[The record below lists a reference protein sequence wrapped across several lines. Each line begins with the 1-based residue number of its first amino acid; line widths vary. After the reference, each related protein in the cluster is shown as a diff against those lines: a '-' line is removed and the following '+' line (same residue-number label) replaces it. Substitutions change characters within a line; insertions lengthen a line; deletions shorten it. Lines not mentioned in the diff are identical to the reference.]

1 MAVQSWRWEA
11 LSECFLVYEEAKHA
25 LGSCLLAKSVD
36 WCASRFSETRLKIN
50 EQEFLTCKK
59 GTFHC

>member
-25 LGSCLLAKSVD
+25 LGSCILAKSVD
-36 WCASRFSETRLKIN
+36 WCASRFSENAAKN
-50 EQEFLTCKK
+50 K
-59 GTFHC
+59 